1 MEAGFVGNVEY
12 IEKNMFGLGQK
23 LVSRMEFGQ
32 VDKLFKVKP
41 AIRDS
46 ISIDIELKV

>member
-1 MEAGFVGNVEY
+1 MGNVEY

-23 LVSRMEFGQ
+23 LISRMEFGQ

-41 AIRDS
+41 QETS
-46 ISIDIELKV
+46 SSEGVLML